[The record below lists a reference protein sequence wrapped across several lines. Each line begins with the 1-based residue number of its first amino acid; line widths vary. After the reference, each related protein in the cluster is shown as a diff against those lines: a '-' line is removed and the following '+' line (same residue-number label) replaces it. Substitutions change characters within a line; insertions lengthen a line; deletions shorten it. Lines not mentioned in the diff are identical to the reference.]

1 MSAKKV
7 VSAAEGLSP
16 AAITIKTLKSMSAD
30 DKFAL
35 FCKDVHNLVNA
46 PLRRVCRNNM
56 KMKTPSPELTRGL
69 EKPSKSCITHS
80 EINGKNES
88 TVGLSSIKSNY

>member
-35 FCKDVHNLVNA
+35 FC
-46 PLRRVCRNNM
+46 
-56 KMKTPSPELTRGL
+56 T
-69 EKPSKSCITHS
+69 
-80 EINGKNES
+80 
-88 TVGLSSIKSNY
+88 

>member
-16 AAITIKTLKSMSAD
+16 AAIKKSMSAD

-35 FCKDVHNLVNA
+35 FCKDVHNLANA
-46 PLRRVCRNNM
+46 PVLPLRRVCRNDM
-56 KMKTPSPELTRGL
+56 KMEIPSPDTDTFELA
-69 EKPSKSCITHS
+69 
-80 EINGKNES
+80 
-88 TVGLSSIKSNY
+88 

>member
-35 FCKDVHNLVNA
+35 LCKNVRNLANA
-46 PLRRVCRNNM
+46 PVLPLRRVCRNDM
-56 KMKTPSPELTRGL
+56 KMELPSPDTDTFKLA
-69 EKPSKSCITHS
+69 
-80 EINGKNES
+80 
-88 TVGLSSIKSNY
+88 

>member
-1 MSAKKV
+1 MSAKKL

-16 AAITIKTLKSMSAD
+16 AAISIKTLKSMSAD

-46 PLRRVCRNNM
+46 PVLPMRRVCRNDV
-56 KMKTPSPELTRGL
+56 KMETPSPDTDTFRLAL
-69 EKPSKSCITHS
+69 KPLAC
-80 EINGKNES
+80 GKC
-88 TVGLSSIKSNY
+88 L

>member
-35 FCKDVHNLVNA
+35 FCKDVHNLANA
-46 PLRRVCRNNM
+46 PVLPLRRVCRNDM
-56 KMKTPSPELTRGL
+56 KMEIPSPDTDTFKLA
-69 EKPSKSCITHS
+69 
-80 EINGKNES
+80 
-88 TVGLSSIKSNY
+88 

>member
-1 MSAKKV
+1 MSAKKA

-16 AAITIKTLKSMSAD
+16 AATIKTLKSMSAD

-46 PLRRVCRNNM
+46 PVLPLRRVCRNDM
-56 KMKTPSPELTRGL
+56 KMETPSPDTDTFRLALNPLT
-69 EKPSKSCITHS
+69 C
-80 EINGKNES
+80 GKC
-88 TVGLSSIKSNY
+88 L

>member
-1 MSAKKV
+1 MCVSAKKV

-46 PLRRVCRNNM
+46 PVLPLRRVCRNDM
-56 KMKTPSPELTRGL
+56 KMETPSPDTDTFRLALKPLT
-69 EKPSKSCITHS
+69 C
-80 EINGKNES
+80 GKC
-88 TVGLSSIKSNY
+88 L

>member
-30 DKFAL
+30 NTFAL

-46 PLRRVCRNNM
+46 PVLPLRRVCRNDM
-56 KMKTPSPELTRGL
+56 KMETPIPDTDTFRLALKLLT
-69 EKPSKSCITHS
+69 C
-80 EINGKNES
+80 GKC
-88 TVGLSSIKSNY
+88 L

>member
-1 MSAKKV
+1 MCLSAKKV
-7 VSAAEGLSP
+7 GSAAEGISP

-46 PLRRVCRNNM
+46 PVLPLRRVCRNDM
-56 KMKTPSPELTRGL
+56 KMETPSPDTDTFRLALKPLTCGNCL
-69 EKPSKSCITHS
+69 
-80 EINGKNES
+80 
-88 TVGLSSIKSNY
+88 